1 MGAVYVMTKR
11 NIESTAYENYGSW
24 KKWDLT
30 PFGTVKVK
38 QHFYFAKLL
47 APYLRGRDAGHSVL
61 EIGFG
66 NGELAGWLNA
76 HHSHISWTGIELQ
89 ESLVS
94 KARAAGFQAE
104 VDISKLDLQTSY
116 DLIIAIDV
124 IEHLSDIEIQDLF
137 SRFNLLLKEDGTV
150 ITRTPNAAG
159 PLGLPNQ
166 TGDATHITPISL
178 SRLAGYLSQWEITEK
193 GDIQPV
199 WEGKVLSALRNCFR
213 LALRTAIS
221 GSIRFVFSPQPKT
234 LLASNLHL
242 FFKKRSS

>member
-1 MGAVYVMTKR
+1 MGAVYVITKR
-11 NIESTAYENYGSW
+11 NTESTTYENYGSW

-38 QHFYFAKLL
+38 QHFYFTKLL
-47 APYLRGRDAGHSVL
+47 APYLLGRDDGHSVL

-76 HHSHISWTGIELQ
+76 HHSHVSWTGIEIQ

-104 VDISKLDLQTSY
+104 ADISKLDLQTSY

-124 IEHLSDIEIQDLF
+124 IEHLTDIEIQDLF
-137 SRFNLLLKEDGTV
+137 SKFNLLLKDDGTV
-150 ITRTPNAAG
+150 ITRTPNAGG

-178 SRLAGYLSQWEITEK
+178 SRLGGYLSDWDITEQ

-199 WEGKVLSALRNCFR
+199 WEGKILSAIRNFCRLTLR
-213 LALRTAIS
+213 AIIS
-221 GSIRFVFSPQPKT
+221 GSIRFIFSPQPKT

-242 FFKKRSS
+242 CFKKRAE